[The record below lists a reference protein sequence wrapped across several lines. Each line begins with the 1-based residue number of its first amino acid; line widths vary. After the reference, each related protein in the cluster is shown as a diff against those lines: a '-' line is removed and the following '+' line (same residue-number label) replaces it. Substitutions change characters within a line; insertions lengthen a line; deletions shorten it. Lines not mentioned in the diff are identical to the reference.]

1 MVRINVDLPE
11 EVAEALGRAA
21 AERQSTREAML
32 VEAARA
38 FLGPDDG
45 FEAFV
50 ADREAFA
57 AWIAEGEADAAAGRV
72 VDHDV
77 VMAELNAWV
86 AEVEAKALNRA

>member
-1 MVRINVDLPE
+1 MVRINVELPE
-11 EVAEALGRAA
+11 EVAEAFGRAA
-21 AERQSTREAML
+21 AERQSTREAIL

-57 AWIAEGEADAAAGRV
+57 AWIAEGEDDAAAGRV